1 MITFIRTIS
10 RVYDKTIMKRLE
22 QLASDPENIFLS
34 GCVCLWW
41 TVAVMRERE
50 EVLREKKTNRE
61 ELKKLISEE
70 NTPKKQNKT
79 ARTLSVFANSLKDA
93 QHSLLLHHL
102 SHSFMITF
110 AQKSVLCCA
119 ESDR

>member
-1 MITFIRTIS
+1 
-10 RVYDKTIMKRLE
+10 
-22 QLASDPENIFLS
+22 
-34 GCVCLWW
+34 
-41 TVAVMRERE
+41 MRERE

-79 ARTLSVFANSLKDA
+79 ARTLCVFANSLKDA

-110 AQKSVLCCA
+110 AQKSVLCCVVLKVTV
-119 ESDR
+119 EVNGD